1 MNSNVATILRT
12 RKSAIILGGLFV
24 MALVFVFMIMTEPR
38 YRAETDILIAQA
50 DSTATDFY
58 TLSRSNEYLN
68 NVLSDALYSE
78 LFINEVESVIS
89 LDELLPNERSKRLDV
104 WKETVAVGKNFQ
116 GNMLH
121 ITVYHDSAQ
130 KSLEISES
138 IAKVLSE
145 KNYLFRSGSK
155 DGVFVKV
162 VSGPF
167 VENNPPLE
175 KLIMTS
181 FFGFVIGGVLTFF
194 FFLFR
199 ENSQQQKVQSKFSN
213 TMINTNR

>member
-1 MNSNVATILRT
+1 
-12 RKSAIILGGLFV
+12 